1 MDLSKKRLVIFD
13 CDGVLFNSL
22 EANRAFYNEI
32 ATRAGRAPLSPDEMA
47 YCHMHTAFD
56 SINFLFRE
64 YPELIQRAY
73 KVYDDL
79 DYSDFLPFMET
90 EPGMS
95 ETVTRLRNSRLTA
108 ISTNRS
114 TTMPRL
120 IELYSLDSLF
130 DEIVCALDVK
140 RPKPDPEGIRLIFER
155 LECTPDDAV
164 YVGDSKVDED
174 TAKAVSIPLIAYK
187 NRELDTPF
195 HADTFFDIERLLS
208 ERAYDQ

>member
-1 MDLSKKRLVIFD
+1 MDLSKKKLIIFD

-32 ATRAGRAPLSPDEMA
+32 ATRAGRAPLSQDEMA

-56 SINFLFRE
+56 SINFLFRD
-64 YPELIQRAY
+64 YPDLLQRAY
-73 KVYDDL
+73 QVYDDL
-79 DYSDFLPFMET
+79 DYADFLPFMT
-90 EPGMS
+90 MEPGMS
-95 ETVTRLRNSRLTA
+95 ETVTRLRNNRLTA

-120 IELYSLDSLF
+120 IELYGLDSLF

-155 LECTPDDAV
+155 LGCTPEQAV

-174 TAKAVSIPLIAYK
+174 TAKGASIPLIAYK
-187 NRELDTPF
+187 NRGLDTPF
-195 HADTFFDIERLLS
+195 HADSFIDLERLLT
-208 ERAYDQ
+208 ERADDQ

>member
-1 MDLSKKRLVIFD
+1 MNLSKRRLIIFD

-32 ATRAGRAPLSPDEMA
+32 ATKAGRAPVGEDEMA
-47 YCHMHTAFD
+47 FCHMHTAFD

-64 YPELIQRAY
+64 YPELIQEAF
-73 KVYDDL
+73 KVYDGL
-79 DYSDFLPFMET
+79 DYADFLPLMT
-90 EPGMS
+90 KEPGME
-95 ETVTRLRNSRLTA
+95 ETIRRLKKEKLTA

-120 IELYSLDSLF
+120 IELYSLYELF
-130 DEIVCALDVK
+130 DQIVCALDVK
-140 RPKPDPEGIRLIFER
+140 RPKPHPEGIELIFKR
-155 LECTPDDAV
+155 LGCGPEDAV

-187 NRELDTPF
+187 NKDLDTPF
-195 HADTFFDIERLLS
+195 HATSFIDIERILS
-208 ERAYDQ
+208 KK